1 MKNKVEICL
10 RNILNLFLFILESP
24 MRKRVYNY
32 YYFFSY
38 QTFYNQLYLIKI
50 YIYLF
55 ISYLLN
61 KNNNNN
67 KTTKNYLVTII
78 HKMSSSSSEEQLM
91 VHLREIE
98 EAAEEVLSD
107 KQEIVDLDRKRCQN
121 REAIR
126 AMSHLNHAGA
136 ATTTTSSSSS
146 SSQWLAMGNC
156 FFKSCLKTKP
166 KLYYRKVK
174 YMKK

>member
-1 MKNKVEICL
+1 M
-10 RNILNLFLFILESP
+10 
-24 MRKRVYNY
+24 
-32 YYFFSY
+32 
-38 QTFYNQLYLIKI
+38 
-50 YIYLF
+50 
-55 ISYLLN
+55 
-61 KNNNNN
+61 
-67 KTTKNYLVTII
+67 
-78 HKMSSSSSEEQLM
+78 
-91 VHLREIE
+91 HLREIE

-156 FFKSCLKTKP
+156 FLKSPQDKAKNPLQKGMTVVKT
-166 KLYYRKVK
+166 
-174 YMKK
+174 

>member
-1 MKNKVEICL
+1 
-10 RNILNLFLFILESP
+10 
-24 MRKRVYNY
+24 
-32 YYFFSY
+32 
-38 QTFYNQLYLIKI
+38 
-50 YIYLF
+50 
-55 ISYLLN
+55 
-61 KNNNNN
+61 
-67 KTTKNYLVTII
+67 
-78 HKMSSSSSEEQLM
+78 M

-146 SSQWLAMGNC
+146 QWLAMGNC
-156 FFKSCLKTKP
+156 FFKLPQDKAKTLLQKGKVYKKMTIFAAEKTNVSQNNYGLK
-166 KLYYRKVK
+166 KLIGSHDFGKCPYFF
-174 YMKK
+174 MKSFDMPFHIS

>member
-1 MKNKVEICL
+1 
-10 RNILNLFLFILESP
+10 
-24 MRKRVYNY
+24 
-32 YYFFSY
+32 
-38 QTFYNQLYLIKI
+38 
-50 YIYLF
+50 
-55 ISYLLN
+55 
-61 KNNNNN
+61 
-67 KTTKNYLVTII
+67 
-78 HKMSSSSSEEQLM
+78 M

-146 SSQWLAMGNC
+146 SQWLAMGNC

-166 KLYYRKVK
+166 KLYYKKVK
-174 YMKK
+174 YIKKMTIFAAEKTNVSQNNYGL

>member
-1 MKNKVEICL
+1 
-10 RNILNLFLFILESP
+10 
-24 MRKRVYNY
+24 
-32 YYFFSY
+32 
-38 QTFYNQLYLIKI
+38 
-50 YIYLF
+50 
-55 ISYLLN
+55 
-61 KNNNNN
+61 
-67 KTTKNYLVTII
+67 
-78 HKMSSSSSEEQLM
+78 M

-146 SSQWLAMGNC
+146 SQWLAMGNC
-156 FFKSCLKTKP
+156 FFKLPQDKAKTLLQKDQDRLDVEINTLRSNLKP
-166 KLYYRKVK
+166 KVNNLRDKEGQPELKGHGLKALDRHEIQAVK
-174 YMKK
+174 APETDKK